1 MNDESEMKIKTK
13 KFVSKQFKS
22 SIKLQSS
29 NSIYL
34 RLVRWELTR
43 MYSHFSCLI
52 DYCCCTKSTSTASQ
66 HYYSL
71 LYTTTGKLLEL
82 WLGLTV
88 KGANA
93 KRLRVNSE
101 SKHEGGGSNNSI
113 SQSWFEKL
121 WTFHWLKG
129 WPDIGSDYSPLLSCC
144 YYCYCWKALK
154 AAASTTPLLLIMPLP
169 QMLPI
174 TPNSSYLAEEAAV
187 WAWTVAKLYWL
198 GWASKCCW
206 PGYCSNYCC

>member
-52 DYCCCTKSTSTASQ
+52 DYCCCTRSTSTATQ

-82 WLGLTV
+82 WLGWLSRARTQNDWELIASLSMQEEGV
-88 KGANA
+88 IIV
-93 KRLRVNSE
+93 LVNL
-101 SKHEGGGSNNSI
+101 G
-113 SQSWFEKL
+113 
-121 WTFHWLKG
+121 LKSYG
-129 WPDIGSDYSPLLSCC
+129 LFTD
-144 YYCYCWKALK
+144 WKAGQIL
-154 AAASTTPLLLIMPLP
+154 AATTLLCSLAA
-169 QMLPI
+169 I
-174 TPNSSYLAEEAAV
+174 TAIAG
-187 WAWTVAKLYWL
+187 KL
-198 GWASKCCW
+198 SKR
-206 PGYCSNYCC
+206 PHRQPHYCS